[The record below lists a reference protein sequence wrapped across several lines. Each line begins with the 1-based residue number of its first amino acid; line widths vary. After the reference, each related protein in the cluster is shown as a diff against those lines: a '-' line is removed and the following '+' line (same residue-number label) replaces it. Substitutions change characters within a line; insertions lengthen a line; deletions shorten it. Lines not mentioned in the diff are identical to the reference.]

1 MRLLSLFQRAS
12 HGRRHS
18 FRTFMGAVFVAAACS
33 ANAIAQIDN
42 DPRNDSQATADALNL
57 APGSALTNLA
67 ALAEPDNDVD
77 FFSVSLDQDD
87 VLLGMIT
94 PIDDLPSS
102 FDVPDT
108 FTSVLSGGVQQTFND
123 DDFADELPQV
133 DTRGSL
139 FRYWAPSAGT
149 YHIGVTGWEDYEFDG
164 AASTYFHEESGA
176 YILTAGRINSA
187 IIGGNFSDTDPEN
200 DDITG
205 ADAISLGHSGAA
217 IAVADLLDEDVD
229 FFRLNLLQGQVLS
242 AITGPVD
249 DLPFTFDFPDTLLGL
264 FDSSG
269 TPLVMNEDAGE
280 GGESEL
286 DDTLNSDYP
295 YDEYPSFA
303 SAIRAHIPA
312 DGVYYLGVTGF
323 DDVDFTGLHD
333 EFGLYALL
341 VGVAAGPGA
350 MPGDFN
356 ADGMVDAADYVVWR
370 KNADGQ
376 FDESDYADWRA
387 NFGRSGASASSQTV
401 VPEPATLTKLLACIM
416 LVAMLRRKPSP

>member
-1 MRLLSLFQRAS
+1 MFA
-12 HGRRHS
+12 
-18 FRTFMGAVFVAAACS
+18 TVACS

-42 DPRNDSQATADALNL
+42 DPTNDSQATADALNL
-57 APGSALTNLA
+57 APDSAVANLA
-67 ALAEPDNDVD
+67 ALAEPGNDVD

-94 PIDDLPSS
+94 PIDDLPTS

-149 YHIGVTGWEDYEFDG
+149 YHIGVTGFNDYEFDG
-164 AASTYFHEESGA
+164 AASTFFHEESGE

-187 IIGGNFSDTDPEN
+187 NTGGNFSDTDPDN
-200 DDITG
+200 DEITG
-205 ADAISLGHSGAA
+205 ADAISLGPSGAA
-217 IAVADLLDEDVD
+217 IAVADLLEEDVD

-249 DLPFTFDFPDTLLGL
+249 DLPFTFDFPDTLMGL
-264 FDSSG
+264 FDASG

-286 DDTLNSDYP
+286 DDTLNSDFP

-303 SAIRAHIPA
+303 SAIRALIPA

-323 DDVDFTGLHD
+323 DDLDFTGLHV

-341 VGVAAGPGA
+341 IGVAAGPA
-350 MPGDFN
+350 ALPGDFN
-356 ADGMVDAADYVVWR
+356 MDGMVDAADYVVWR
-370 KNADGQ
+370 KNEGTLYDQ
-376 FDESDYADWRA
+376 DDYNDWRA
-387 NFGRSGASASSQTV
+387 NFGRSIDDPQGSSLAG
-401 VPEPATLTKLLACIM
+401 VPEPATFMALLAIIA
-416 LVAMLRRKPSP
+416 VYAPTIRKRLA

>member
-1 MRLLSLFQRAS
+1 
-12 HGRRHS
+12 
-18 FRTFMGAVFVAAACS
+18 VFVAVASCAS
-33 ANAIAQIDN
+33 AIAQIDN
-42 DPRNDSQATADALNL
+42 DPTNDSQATADALNL
-57 APGSALTNLA
+57 ASDSALANLA
-67 ALAEPDNDVD
+67 ALAAPGNDVD
-77 FFSVSLDQDD
+77 FFSVSLEQDD

-94 PIDDLPSS
+94 PIDDVPTS

-149 YHIGVTGWEDYEFDG
+149 YHIGVTGFNDYEFDG
-164 AASTYFHEESGA
+164 AGSTFSHEESGA

-187 IIGGNFSDTDPEN
+187 NIGGNFSDTDPDN

-205 ADAISLGHSGAA
+205 ADAISLGPSGAA
-217 IAVADLLDEDVD
+217 IAVADLLEEDVD
-229 FFRLNLLQGQVLS
+229 FFRLNLSRGQVLS

-264 FDSSG
+264 FDASG

-286 DDTLNSDYP
+286 DDTLNSDFP

-303 SAIRAHIPA
+303 SAIRALIPA

-323 DDVDFTGLHD
+323 DDVDFTGLHL

-350 MPGDFN
+350 LPGDFN
-356 ADGMVDAADYVVWR
+356 MDGTVDAADYVVWR
-370 KNADGQ
+370 KNEGTLNDQG
-376 FDESDYADWRA
+376 DYNDWRA
-387 NFGRSGASASSQTV
+387 NFGRPDNAASTASE
-401 VPEPATLTKLLACIM
+401 VPEPATLTM
-416 LVAMLRRKPSP
+416 LMPFFALIAMVVRKASA